1 MKSNSRH
8 AYFKLNS
15 DDILSIVKDELAK
28 EVDFQEGHTAKLNFI
43 ENEKGLR
50 IVAVFGDLDDS
61 LKDIDLH
68 EVDKEIDFN
77 GYYSSRPEENHIEYT
92 EEERKRMI
100 KKLSRNVHIQK
111 WRNFFRGK

>member
-43 ENEKGLR
+43 EDEKGLR

-61 LKDIDLH
+61 LKDVDLH

-92 EEERKRMI
+92 EERKRMI